1 MADTSI
7 FFQANDPLG
16 LTGWVA
22 QSGGD
27 VTVTEQNA
35 VALGAN
41 GDSIAEQ
48 GYDPKQELSVSY
60 IATGNGVAIPSVGDI
75 LNGWHVD
82 SVSVSWSN
90 TDWAKLTISAHK
102 HGTAAHETC
111 RVYEPTITATGGFGC
126 PTAIG
131 LFTLGTTSG
140 VGVRSV
146 SYSLQTNHV
155 DEMKHDGSHLAGDNY
170 DGTETLT
177 IETTGAYTF
186 PASSDGWHNDS
197 ADEKHTNTGATT
209 TSCTY
214 TKHLQAKVTD

>member
-1 MADTSI
+1 MAESM
-7 FFQANDPLG
+7 FFQANDPFG

-27 VTVTEQNA
+27 ITVTEQNA

-48 GYDPKQELSVSY
+48 GYDPKQEISVSY
-60 IATGNGVAIPSVGDI
+60 IATAEGVAIPSVGAI
-75 LNGWHVD
+75 MNGWHID
-82 SVSVSWSN
+82 SVSVSFSN
-90 TDWAKLTISAHK
+90 TDWAKLTISGHK
-102 HGTAAHETC
+102 HGTANHETC
-111 RVYEPTITATGGFGC
+111 RVYAPSITAKGGFGC
-126 PTAIG
+126 PLEIGIFKLTAE
-131 LFTLGTTSG
+131 SG

-186 PASSDGWHNDS
+186 PATADGWHNDS
-197 ADEKHTNTGATT
+197 NDSKHTNTGATT
-209 TSCTY
+209 SSCTY
-214 TKHLQAKVTD
+214 TKHLQAEATA